1 MGVAMCE
8 QSPRG
13 SWGVVKEEG
22 SGAREA
28 FGASG
33 QGVGGGAGTGW

>member
-1 MGVAMCE
+1 MGVAMWE

-13 SWGVVKEEG
+13 TWGVVKGEG

-33 QGVGGGAGTGW
+33 QGVGGGAGIGW